1 MSWNHRASASK
12 TTRSI
17 VGLAAV
23 LLALSA
29 GACGVEPGADPDE
42 NRAEVATAT
51 GALTSGGSGG
61 GSNFWCGED
70 GSCSCLGG
78 SLSQD
83 CWLLSQYC
91 IDLFSC
97 SPYPPYRCDCHW
109 KLVRSPSPG
118 THVPIGGTLSTAAK
132 LSTAP

>member
-1 MSWNHRASASK
+1 MSWNHRASASR
-12 TTRSI
+12 TRSI

-29 GACGVEPGADPDE
+29 AACGVEPGADPADDKAGVE
-42 NRAEVATAT
+42 TAA

-61 GSNFWCGED
+61 GSNFWCDDD
-70 GSCSCLGG
+70 GGCSCLGG
-78 SLSQD
+78 SLSED

-91 IDLFSC
+91 IDRFSC

-118 THVPIGGTLSTAAK
+118 VHVPIGTLSTATAR
-132 LSTAP
+132 LSTP

>member
-1 MSWNHRASASK
+1 MSRSHRSSAS
-12 TTRSI
+12 TTKSMM
-17 VGLAAV
+17 GLAAV
-23 LLALSA
+23 LLALGA

-42 NRAEVATAT
+42 NRAGVEATT

-70 GSCSCLGG
+70 GACSCLGG

-91 IDLFSC
+91 IDRFSC
-97 SPYPPYRCDCHW
+97 SPYAPYRCDCHW
-109 KLVRSPSPG
+109 KLVRSPG
-118 THVPIGGTLSTAAK
+118 TGVHVPISGALSTATK